1 MTDPY
6 PIRPITEGEFDAF
19 EAVTDHAFVLSPP
32 SEAYLAHELARLERD
47 RCIAAFDGKDQVG
60 TATVF
65 SFLMT
70 VPGGQVPTAGVSW
83 VSVLPTYRR
92 RGIMDSLMRRQL
104 TDIRERGE
112 PIAALLPTET

>member
-1 MTDPY
+1 MADPY

-32 SEAYLAHELARLERD
+32 SDARRSHELARLELD
-47 RCIAAFDGKDQVG
+47 RCIAAFDGANPIG

-65 SFLMT
+65 SFRMT
-70 VPGGQVPTAGVSW
+70 VPGSVVPTAGVSW

-92 RGIMDSLMRRQL
+92 RGIMGSLMR
-104 TDIRERGE
+104 
-112 PIAALLPTET
+112 